1 MRAFIIDAEH
11 RTVSEI
17 NFTDAP
23 KRMEEIIGGKEIV
36 TGSLALNVPVTGV
49 DVVYIADDKRK
60 AEEYP
65 KRWFQIDADRDVP
78 SSFPT
83 PGRGLVV
90 GVDIDGEICD
100 SSISLEALTARTTF
114 TRRKFRAFTGAIVGD
129 ASP

>member
-83 PGRGLVV
+83 PGA
-90 GVDIDGEICD
+90 DW
-100 SSISLEALTARTTF
+100 SSELI
-114 TRRKFRAFTGAIVGD
+114 
-129 ASP
+129 